1 LIIFLGVSPL
11 IGGLLFDRLAFYEWH
26 AGSLLRIDFSAPAP
40 AHPDAP
46 TIRVATPIMGAT
58 IGTLEERIL
67 IFMISVGE
75 MALSLQIVSKKSG
88 TLFMNRNYLFPTP

>member
-1 LIIFLGVSPL
+1 MNGTPEACFESTFQLQLPPIQT
-11 IGGLLFDRLAFYEWH
+11 
-26 AGSLLRIDFSAPAP
+26 
-40 AHPDAP
+40 AP

-88 TLFMNRNYLFPTP
+88 TLFMNRNYFFPTP